1 MREVISMA
9 FLVCKHCNNH
19 YEIHSKVKPV
29 DIGNCYC
36 GNKLVYYPSLEEYHN
51 EKENDEKSIFL
62 EDKSR
67 INKMHITYNIFLN
80 QKKVKNVDLIKEIAP
95 EFEPYC
101 VELTF
106 AR

>member
-9 FLVCKHCNNH
+9 FLVCKHCNTH

-67 INKMHITYNIFLN
+67 INKMHYLNIF
-80 QKKVKNVDLIKEIAP
+80 
-95 EFEPYC
+95 
-101 VELTF
+101 
-106 AR
+106 